1 MCIKLYSVLGWN
13 SPSSTLKGFT
23 SSRVFNG
30 KVPAKDYDNRVLT
43 LLNLNPAAFTGFNK
57 KRYNLWNLRN
67 NKKVKMFVKPR
78 VFDVDF
84 EPSNGV
90 FYAGQN
96 VTGNVHLVTDTFIH
110 QLTGKTC
117 PIWHT
122 PTKIFFI

>member
-1 MCIKLYSVLGWN
+1 
-13 SPSSTLKGFT
+13 
-23 SSRVFNG
+23 
-30 KVPAKDYDNRVLT
+30 
-43 LLNLNPAAFTGFNK
+43 
-57 KRYNLWNLRN
+57 
-67 NKKVKMFVKPR
+67 MFVKPR

-117 PIWHT
+117 PIL
-122 PTKIFFI
+122 PQTKQNYPRSID